1 MEANIPKVEKAIAD
15 WKSQSEIID
24 KCPKICTNQAN
35 DCPKICIRGLPM
47 NNMPKY
53 KISIVGDSISTYMGF
68 NPNGYPVYYKD
79 DRA

>member
-1 MEANIPKVEKAIAD
+1 
-15 WKSQSEIID
+15 
-24 KCPKICTNQAN
+24 
-35 DCPKICIRGLPM
+35 M